1 MEMIM
6 IYEIV
11 THPSVFALAAMG
23 LIGLVLKLTAWYGY
37 VNSDRTTFKR
47 FMEEMRTTV
56 VRIEARIEKIEARI
70 DERFEKIQ
78 DKIEKIFER
87 LPPSGTSDKEE

>member
-1 MEMIM
+1 M

-11 THPSVFALAAMG
+11 THPSVFALAA
-23 LIGLVLKLTAWYGY
+23 IAFLTAFFKYSSWHGA
-37 VNSDRTTFKR
+37 VNSDRSTFKR

-56 VRIEARIEKIEARI
+56 VRIEDRIDNRFEKIEA
-70 DERFEKIQ
+70 RFEKIQ

-87 LPPSGTSDKEE
+87 LPPPGTSNKEE

>member
-1 MEMIM
+1 M

-23 LIGLVLKLTAWYGY
+23 LIGLVLKLAAWYGY
-37 VNSDRTTFKR
+37 VNSDRTTFNR

-56 VRIEARIEKIEARI
+56 VRIEARI

-87 LPPSGTSDKEE
+87 LPPPGTSNKEE